1 MSPVPRVLLTGFEPF
16 GGDEL
21 NSSWEAVR
29 LVGQRPPADIEV
41 TVVQLDCVFGRALDQ
56 LYTAI
61 RQADPDVVVCVGQA
75 GGRPDITVER
85 VAINLDE
92 ARIPDN
98 AGVSRHGTPVVADG
112 PAAYFPA
119 LPVKAC
125 TAAMQAAGVPAS
137 LSYTAGTFVCNHVFY
152 GLMHYI
158 ATERPQLR
166 GGFVHVPALPE
177 QAADPNRPGSA
188 SLPSLPAATVAEGLR
203 ALLTVAVQT
212 TQDIKAAAG
221 HTH

>member
-1 MSPVPRVLLTGFEPF
+1 VEDPVPRVLLTGFEPF
-16 GGDEL
+16 GGEEI
-21 NSSWEAVR
+21 NPSWEAVR
-29 LVGQRPPADIEV
+29 LVEQEPPAGVEV
-41 TVVQLDCVFGRALDQ
+41 RVARLDCVFGRALEQ

-61 RQADPDVVVCVGQA
+61 RETDPDLVICVGQA

-98 AGVSRHGTPVVADG
+98 AGVSRSGTPVAADG
-112 PAAYFPA
+112 PTAYFPS

-125 TAAMQAAGVPAS
+125 VAAVRAAGVPAS

-152 GLMHYI
+152 GLMHHI
-158 ATERPQLR
+158 ATERPGIR

-177 QAADPNRPGSA
+177 QAAEPPRPGL
-188 SLPSLPAATVAEGLR
+188 SLPSLPAVTVATGLR
-203 ALLTVAVQT
+203 ALVTAAVEVAE
-212 TQDIKAAAG
+212 DIEAPAG
-221 HTH
+221 ETH

>member
-1 MSPVPRVLLTGFEPF
+1 MPRVLLTGFEPF
-16 GGDEL
+16 GGDRL
-21 NSSWEAVR
+21 NSSWEAVSR
-29 LVGQRPPADIEV
+29 VGQQPPAGIEV

-56 LYTAI
+56 LYAAI

-75 GGRPDITVER
+75 SGRADVTVER

-112 PAAYFPA
+112 LAAYFPA

-125 TAAMQAAGVPAS
+125 TAAMRAAGVPAS

-152 GLMHYI
+152 GLMHFI

-177 QAADPNRPGSA
+177 LAAETDRPGAA

-203 ALLTVAVQT
+203 ALLTVAVEVTEDIQAPAGQT
-212 TQDIKAAAG
+212 
-221 HTH
+221 H